1 MIPSGETSSYR
12 SNPLRLA
19 EFTLSRKVPQYVKRA
34 KTVHQKE
41 KARQQW
47 LLSGTDVAAA
57 QQGFPQ
63 NLRQENFMRA
73 TGIGSLIFALK
84 PGDGSAREQAASCQ
98 RVLGGDANIALDY
111 ATKRYRS
118 NLINWGILPFII
130 DPQDQ
135 ACLKEEDVLLIPGI
149 RQAVAGGDEKI
160 IAEILRDGERQSLTL
175 QLVNLSA
182 AEREV
187 LLSGC
192 LINFYGK
199 GYIADLEKDN
209 MGNESILEAQ

>member
-1 MIPSGETSSYR
+1 MRRGFCARYR
-12 SNPLRLA
+12 SCACARC
-19 EFTLSRKVPQYVKRA
+19 SRGCPP
-34 KTVHQKE
+34 
-41 KARQQW
+41 ARW
-47 LLSGTDVAAA
+47 SNSWRPTA
-57 QQGFPQ
+57 Q
-63 NLRQENFMRA
+63 A
-73 TGIGSLIFALK
+73 GSTCRIFARK